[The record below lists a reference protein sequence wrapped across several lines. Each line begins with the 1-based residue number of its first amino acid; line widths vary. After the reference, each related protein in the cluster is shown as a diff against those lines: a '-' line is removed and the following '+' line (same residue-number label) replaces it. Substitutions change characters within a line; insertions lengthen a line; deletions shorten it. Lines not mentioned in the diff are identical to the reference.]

1 MLAHCDKV
9 LLIIIRTIPGLNS
22 INLAADV
29 AVGGGD
35 GVLAVNEVEAWTR
48 NMRQTE
54 ATCRARSM
62 AKSGLKLPCFA
73 SSFLSWQMAAWF
85 II

>member
-1 MLAHCDKV
+1 M

-62 AKSGLKLPCFA
+62 ARSGLKLRFQLPHVA
-73 SSFLSWQMAAWF
+73 DAGVDHNLVD
-85 II
+85 I